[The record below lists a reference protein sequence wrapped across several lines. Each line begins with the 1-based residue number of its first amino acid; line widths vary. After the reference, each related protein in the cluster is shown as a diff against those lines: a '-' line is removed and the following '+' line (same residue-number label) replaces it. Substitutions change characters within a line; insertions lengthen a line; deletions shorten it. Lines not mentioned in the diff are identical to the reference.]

1 MTEHREMTILVVDDS
16 PADRALLLEYLGRM
30 GYHVEL
36 AQDGVEAWEFLS
48 RESVD
53 LILLDEVM
61 PRMTGT
67 ELLRKIK
74 QHPRL
79 ALVPVIFQS
88 AANDRQQILEGI
100 RAGAYYWLTKP
111 YDAEMLQS
119 IVEAAAEDRSRYK
132 ELLEE
137 VRKGID
143 GMSLLRDATFVFRT
157 IDEAHDLGTMLA
169 NSCPDPSKAVIGLTE
184 LLVNAVEHGN
194 LGVTYAEKSQL
205 HPDELLAEISRRMT
219 LEENRGK
226 DVEVRFERRNGAVR
240 FTISDQGDGFDWGP
254 YLQIDPQRAFH
265 THGRGIA
272 VANLLSFDTLE
283 YVGKGNV
290 VVATVVTG

>member
-1 MTEHREMTILVVDDS
+1 MTEERGMTILVVDDS
-16 PADRALLLEYLGRM
+16 PADRELLTEYLGRM
-30 GYHVEL
+30 DYHVEL
-36 AQDGVEAWEFLS
+36 ARDGVEAWELLS
-48 RESVD
+48 RETVD
-53 LILLDEVM
+53 VILLDEVM

-88 AANDRQQILEGI
+88 AANDRQQILDGI

-111 YDAEMLQS
+111 YDSEMLQS

-137 VRKGID
+137 VRKGIE
-143 GMSLLRDATFVFRT
+143 GMSLMQDATFAFRT

-194 LGVTYAEKSQL
+194 LGITYAEKSRL
-205 HPDELLAEISRRMT
+205 HPEELLTEIRHRMT
-219 LEENRGK
+219 LEENEAKR
-226 DVEVRFERRNGAVR
+226 VEVRFERRPDLLR
-240 FTISDQGDGFDWGP
+240 FTISDQGPGFDWSP
-254 YLQIDPQRAFH
+254 YLQIDPQRAFD

-272 VANLLSFDTLE
+272 VANLLSFDTME

-290 VVATVVTG
+290 VVATVRTS